1 MKYDI
6 LTIKQTHTHVSEC
19 AALCTHTMH
28 TINVAVPLG
37 YNNNKKKYEKYCFG
51 YCYFFGVI

>member
-37 YNNNKKKYEKYCFG
+37 YNNNKKNTKNIVLG
-51 YCYFFGVI
+51 IVISLV